1 MDENLQ
7 LFVRKNLERLFHSTR
22 SRGRRSEN
30 RELNRIDAGKSTASK
45 TTDTITNTSFA
56 TPCTQNRRL
65 LKYGDKKLVEIA
77 SKFATFFM

>member
-7 LFVRKNLERLFHSTR
+7 LFVRKEV
-22 SRGRRSEN
+22 E
-30 RELNRIDAGKSTASK
+30 EEEVK
-45 TTDTITNTSFA
+45 TESLTGLVQVNHLPLKQLIQLTNTSFA

-77 SKFATFFM
+77 SKFATFSM